1 MRETKIKINQIDYD
15 FGEGGSGA
23 KTITLLSV
31 TTAPEPPFSIES
43 RYYNSADNLIYKAVD
58 DNTWEDAETFEPTLG
73 TFYIYQGQSY
83 LYDAK
88 TQSLFQI
95 GEYTPEANLVTK
107 NIVLSTNTN
116 TAPLNVDLTNAV
128 IFGVYL
134 NGLYQLTTEHYSIS
148 SSAITFTSVY
158 PAGTSIIIVYSN
170 SLTLSVHGQSGGGGN
185 VDDVQLDGQSVLNN
199 RIANINVGGGDN
211 IWSYS
216 ANGTIYN
223 DFAGYGYQVLNFIV
237 GEDIQIE
244 DNHQLNFDFLV
255 RISTG
260 TLIFRN
266 GQLLELMEDYDIP
279 NNTSLYIYDTLANND
294 KISIINGLSKL
305 TTITGIIGNTIH
317 CNYYINENT
326 LIFKN
331 GLLLSDEDYHT
342 NNGDIIFEQNL
353 VSSDK
358 ITLIKCVTNTF
369 HNTEVSGSTFSYEG
383 PFNNLVFKNGQ
394 LLISDI
400 DYEIESMD
408 EESHVTLRF
417 FEPLNNDII
426 SMIYNEPYSLYALF
440 GDKQNSLPLY
450 ENGKVLGTDGHQLKW
465 IAQDYN
471 DLTNKPTINN
481 ATLSGNSSSS
491 DLGLQDTLVSGTN
504 IKTINNQS
512 ILGSGNIN
520 IQGGT
525 DLPDQTGQSGKFLT
539 TDGTNLLWGTPQG
552 GGNSYTAG
560 GGLYIDNNEIGIN
573 KNTAFYNHLYIN
585 SKDDNIQDSD
595 ISFDENTFFT
605 YTGGADNNFYN
616 FIYMNGAWNLR
627 IMDYSK
633 DPQQDPWDYIGEVD
647 LADYGITYL
656 GTPFEN
662 GWFILAGN
670 YLTGKT
676 NFTVVRLSFSNVFLN
691 GLLLTEDLDF
701 TRNNNTITF
710 IDYTLKATDRI
721 QIL

>member
-43 RYYNSADNLIYKAVD
+43 RYYNSSDNLIYKAVD

-107 NIVLSTNTN
+107 NIILSTNTN

-134 NGLYQLTTEHYSIS
+134 NGLYQLTTEHYSVS

-158 PAGTSIIIVYSN
+158 PAGTSITIVYSN

-216 ANGTIYN
+216 ADSTIYN
-223 DFAGYGYQVLNFIV
+223 NFAGYGFKKQSYILTKQQEYDEEIY
-237 GEDIQIE
+237 IQLD
-244 DNHQLNFDFLV
+244 DNNHNIYFSYDV

-266 GQLLELMEDYDIP
+266 GQLLSFMDDYDII
-279 NNTSLYIYDTLANND
+279 NTGNVYIFSSLSEGDV
-294 KISIINGLSKL
+294 ISVINGLSVL
-305 TTITGIIGNTIH
+305 TKITNIESNIIH
-317 CNYYINENT
+317 CNYYINDNIV
-326 LIFKN
+326 IFKN
-331 GLLLSDEDYHT
+331 GILLNRNSDYTTQH
-342 NNGDIIFEQNL
+342 GDIIFTTALNNN
-353 VSSDK
+353 DK
-358 ITLIKCVTNTF
+358 IVIMNCVTNTVQIDVEENSEF
-369 HNTEVSGSTFSYEG
+369 LIYEG
-383 PFNNLVFKNGQ
+383 PYDNIIFRNGS
-394 LLISDI
+394 LLSINI
-400 DYEIESMD
+400 DYEIVDWLGGS
-408 EESHVTLRF
+408 TWKIRF
-417 FEPLNNDII
+417 NTPLQNDDK
-426 SMIYNEPYSLYALF
+426 MIFINNEPYSIYALL

-465 IAQDYN
+465 ITQDYN
-471 DLTNKPTINN
+471 NLINKPTI
-481 ATLSGNSSSS
+481 
-491 DLGLQDTLVSGTN
+491 
-504 IKTINNQS
+504 
-512 ILGSGNIN
+512 
-520 IQGGT
+520 
-525 DLPDQTGQSGKFLT
+525 
-539 TDGTNLLWGTPQG
+539 
-552 GGNSYTAG
+552 G
-560 GGLYIDNNEIGIN
+560 GGLYIDNNEISMN
-573 KNTAFYNHLYIN
+573 KNTAFYNSLYIN
-585 SKDDNIQDSD
+585 SKGDNISESD
-595 ISFDENTFFT
+595 IQFDMNTFYT

-616 FIYMNGAWNLR
+616 FIYMNGVWNLR
-627 IMDYSK
+627 IVNYSK
-633 DPQQDPWDYIGEVD
+633 DPQQDPFDYIGEVN

-670 YLTGKT
+670 YLTGKIS
-676 NFTVVRLSFSNVFLN
+676 FTVVRLSFSNVFLN
-691 GLLLTEDLDF
+691 GILLTEGLDF
-701 TRNNNTITF
+701 TRNDNTITF
-710 IDYTLKATDRI
+710 INYTLKDTDRI
-721 QIL
+721 QII

>member
-107 NIVLSTNTN
+107 NIILSTNTN

-158 PAGTSIIIVYSN
+158 PAGTSITIVYSN

-216 ANGTIYN
+216 ADGTIYN

-244 DNHQLNFDFLV
+244 DNHQLNFDFWV

-279 NNTSLYIYDTLANND
+279 NNTSLYIHDTLANND

-417 FEPLNNDII
+417 FEPLNNDVI

-465 IAQDYN
+465 ITQDYN
-471 DLTNKPTINN
+471 NLTNKPTINN
-481 ATLSGNSSSS
+481 VALSGNSSSS
-491 DLGLQDTLVSGTN
+491 DLGLQDILISGTN

-512 ILGSGNIN
+512 ILGSGNID

-539 TDGTNLLWGTPQG
+539 TDGTNLSWGTPQG
-552 GGNSYTAG
+552 GGSSYTAG

-616 FIYMNGAWNLR
+616 FIYMNGTWNLR
-627 IMDYSK
+627 VMDYST
-633 DPQQDPWDYIGEVD
+633 DPWDWDYIGEVD
-647 LADYGITYL
+647 LADYGIIYND
-656 GTPFEN
+656 TPFEN

-676 NFTVVRLSFSNVFLN
+676 SFTVIMLSFSNVFLN
-691 GLLLTEDLDF
+691 GILLTEGLDF
-701 TRNNNTITF
+701 IRNDNTITF
-710 IDYTLKATDRI
+710 INYTLKATDRI